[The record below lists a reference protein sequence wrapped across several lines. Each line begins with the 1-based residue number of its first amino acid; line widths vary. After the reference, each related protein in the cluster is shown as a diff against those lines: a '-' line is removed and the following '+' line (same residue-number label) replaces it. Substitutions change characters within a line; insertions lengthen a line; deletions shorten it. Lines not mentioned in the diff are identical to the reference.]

1 MSAIASHKSYTRTC
15 RIIASSPHR
24 IIALIAAISAAC
36 NDSTTPGDPV
46 VIEEPLPPHQA
57 TPITSNPFAGAR
69 LYVDPASL
77 AQKLVIE
84 WTSTRPADAALMAKI
99 ANHSK
104 AEWLIDWNSNVRPFV
119 DERTRIITAA
129 GALPVFV
136 AYRIPHRNCRS
147 GSGAASPD
155 AYKVWIREIAAG
167 IGTRKAVVILEPDAL
182 AGLDCLSAADQ
193 ATRLALLKDA
203 VLTLTAQPNVAVY
216 IDAGTSAWQP
226 VSTTVERLNQAGISS
241 ADGFALNV
249 ANFQTNASTI
259 TFGDAVSAA
268 TGGKH
273 YVFDT
278 SRNGRGALSGE
289 WCNPAGRG
297 LGTAPSTNTG
307 RATVDAV
314 LWVKSPGE
322 SDGTCGGG
330 PASGQFWTDYA
341 MGLAKRAALSNPL

>member
-1 MSAIASHKSYTRTC
+1 MGAISEISAITRSDRTH
-15 RIIASSPHR
+15 RTYR
-24 IIALIAAISAAC
+24 IIALLALLAAAC
-36 NDSTTPGDPV
+36 SNGLAPDANDPV
-46 VIEEPLPPHQA
+46 NMEPSPPHQP

-69 LYVDPASL
+69 LYVDPASP
-77 AQKLVIE
+77 AQKLIND
-84 WTSTRPADAALMAKI
+84 WAGTRPADAALMGKI
-99 ANHSK
+99 ANHPK

-119 DERTRIITAA
+119 DERTRTIASA

-136 AYRIPHRNCRS
+136 AYRIPSRNCRS
-147 GSGAASPD
+147 GNGAASPE
-155 AYKVWIREIAAG
+155 AYKAWIREIAAG
-167 IGTRKAVVILEPDAL
+167 IGARKAVIILEPDAL
-182 AGLDCLSAADQ
+182 AGLDCLSSADQ
-193 ATRLALLKDA
+193 ANRLALLKDA
-203 VLTLTAQPNVAVY
+203 VLTLKAQPNIAVY

-226 VSTTVERLNQAGISS
+226 VATTVERLNQAGIAS

-278 SRNGRGALSGE
+278 SRNGRGALIGE
-289 WCNPAGRG
+289 WCNPAWRG
-297 LGTAPSTNTG
+297 LGTAPTTNTG

-314 LWVKSPGE
+314 LWIKSPGE

-330 PASGQFWTDYA
+330 PPSGQFWTDYA
-341 MGLAKRAALSNPL
+341 LGLAKRAALTNPL